1 MRNEP
6 EDHVCAPH
14 GSRGAV
20 VVAAVGL
27 LGLLSGCA
35 SMPEV
40 TYKYYPAKSQSTVT
54 VTQTVD
60 CNTAKTAVT
69 VVNSAAITTLYSA
82 DYSQPPR
89 TIALKKL
96 NGALADSDVTINF
109 FDDGRLKSINGYATG
124 QGETILKSAINA
136 LGAVAALGGA
146 TRSTEAA
153 AVLQECTDLSTLG
166 AGKPVTLSYALDFD
180 PAVLGAAP
188 QALKI
193 LPASDPIYQRLK
205 NQLPRMQVSSSGVAR
220 VGQRALYAPT
230 TGAAATDLQLVK
242 LQQMGSATL
251 NVLSQG
257 QSFFEAH
264 VLVPLKDT
272 YDVPLPQAA
281 LFGKVSYSLTLTEAG
296 ALSSIEYGKLAGA
309 ASGANVISAA
319 ATALAPPSSVT
330 QAADVKAQADL
341 IAQQQR
347 LARCQAQPDK
357 CQ

>member
-1 MRNEP
+1 MRE
-6 EDHVCAPH
+6 EQDDHVGAPH
-14 GSRGAV
+14 GARGAV
-20 VVAAVGL
+20 VVVAVGL

-69 VVNSAAITTLYSA
+69 VVNSAAITTVYSA
-82 DYSQPPR
+82 DYSQAPR
-89 TIALKKL
+89 TLALKKL
-96 NGALADSDVTINF
+96 NGALADSDVTIHF

-124 QGETILKSAINA
+124 QGETILKSAITA
-136 LGAVAALGGA
+136 LGAVAALGVA
-146 TRSTEAA
+146 TRTTSEP
-153 AVLQECTDLSTLG
+153 VLQECTDLSTLG
-166 AGKPVTLSYALDFD
+166 AGKPVTISYALDFD
-180 PAVLGAAP
+180 PAALGATP
-188 QALKI
+188 HALKV
-193 LPASDPIYQRLK
+193 LPASDPVYQKLK
-205 NQLPRMQVSSSGVAR
+205 NQLPRLQVSSSGVTP
-220 VGQRALYAPT
+220 VGQRASYAPT
-230 TGAAATDLQLVK
+230 TGAAGPDLQVVK
-242 LQQMGSATL
+242 LQQIGSATL

-257 QSFFEAH
+257 QGFFEAH
-264 VLVPLKDT
+264 VLVPLTDT

-281 LFGKVSYSLTLTEAG
+281 VFGKVSYSLTLTEAG
-296 ALSSIEYGKLAGA
+296 AVSSIEYGKLAGA
-309 ASGANVISAA
+309 ASGANLISAA
-319 ATALAPPSSVT
+319 ATALAPPSAT